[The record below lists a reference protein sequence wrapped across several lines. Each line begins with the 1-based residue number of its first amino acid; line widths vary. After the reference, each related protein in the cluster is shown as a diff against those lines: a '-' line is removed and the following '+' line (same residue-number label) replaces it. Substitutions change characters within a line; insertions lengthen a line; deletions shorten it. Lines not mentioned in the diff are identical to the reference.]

1 MAGEEWDLNYL
12 GNLQELSRFQRYS
25 DPSLEELFAFLSLS
39 TFAAFPVEALFLAV
53 LRANGAIHFPAKH
66 GKNVAKFVNTP
77 ERVLDTQTPGRAAFI
92 EDKVVECGS
101 FDVYPFYYPQHIR
114 LIFPNGFQ
122 ASLAIPVPAYGAL
135 MLYSLA
141 AITLDSELENFL
153 RIVGEILALHFD
165 AKGYRPKFDRVEVAE
180 DPSVLLALTARQW
193 AIHEAMLRGL
203 PNAAI
208 AKELSYSESLI
219 RQETMRIYSKLGIR
233 GRRDLPIPRG
243 AIKMELLP

>member
-1 MAGEEWDLNYL
+1 MNYL
-12 GNLQELSRFQRYS
+12 GKLRELSRFQRYS
-25 DPSLEELFAFLSLS
+25 DPSLEEIFAFLSQN
-39 TFAAFPVEALFLAV
+39 TFATFPAEALFLAI
-53 LRANGAIHFPAKH
+53 LRGNGAIHFPVRN
-66 GKNVAKFVNTP
+66 GKNVANFINSP

-101 FDVYPFYYPQHIR
+101 FDEYLFYYPQNIR

-135 MLYSLA
+135 MVYSLA

-153 RIVGEILALHFD
+153 RIIGEVLALHFD
-165 AKGYRPKFDRVEVAE
+165 AKGYRPKFDRVEFAE
-180 DPSVLLALTARQW
+180 DPSALHPLTSRQW

-203 PNAAI
+203 PNGAI

-233 GRRDLPIPRG
+233 GRKDLPIQ
-243 AIKMELLP
+243 K